1 MVICIIL
8 ESVFWRYERMKKR
21 ILFVVMALV
30 LVVSMFAGC
39 SAAKY
44 KDGVYYAIGEPSN
57 DWRDFVVVTVEKG
70 KIADAYWGGVNTVP
84 QGDKFVLSQN
94 GGYDMVAYGGAKSQ
108 WYEQAKAC
116 EDWLIKNQDPAK
128 FDSLYSDAEGR
139 TAALTTDTGASVS
152 IHVKGF
158 FTLVAQALASE
169 PVPADQYGETRVVTA
184 MGEPSEQGWKDL
196 AEFIVV
202 NGTIVAANYD
212 ALYTKEYVAEGDG
225 ANGQYFVVDG
235 DKATAQSKDQI
246 KEGYGMTAAG
256 STLEW
261 YQQAELLEQYVV
273 DNQAMFTVNADGYA
287 DGVAGVSVHAI
298 GFYSLFNQAFGK

>member
-1 MVICIIL
+1 
-8 ESVFWRYERMKKR
+8 MKKR
-21 ILFVVMALV
+21 ILLVVMALM
-30 LVVSMFAGC
+30 LAVSMLVGC

-44 KDGVYYAIGEPSN
+44 KDGVYFAQGETSN
-57 DWRDFVVVTVEKG
+57 NWRPYVVVTVEKG
-70 KIADAYWGGVNTVP
+70 KIVDAIWSATNTVP
-84 QGDKFVLSQN
+84 QGDKVAISEN
-94 GGYDMVAYGGAKSQ
+94 GGYGMVAYGAAKSE
-108 WYEQAKAC
+108 WHEQAKAA
-116 EDWLIKNQDPAK
+116 EDWLVKNQDPAK
-128 FDSLYSDAEGR
+128 FDSLYTDEEGH
-139 TAALTTDTGASVS
+139 TAALTTDSGASVS
-152 IHVKGF
+152 IHVSEF
-158 FTLVAQALASE
+158 FKLAAQALASE
-169 PVPADQYGETRVVTA
+169 PVPAGQYGETRVVTA
-184 MGEPSEQGWKDL
+184 KGEPSENGWQDL

-202 NGTIVAANYD
+202 NGTIVSANYD

-256 STLEW
+256 SALEW

-273 DNQAMFTVNADGYA
+273 DNQAMYSVNADGYA

>member
-1 MVICIIL
+1 M
-8 ESVFWRYERMKKR
+8 FMKKR
-21 ILFVVMALV
+21 ILLVVMALM
-30 LVVSMFAGC
+30 LAVSMLVGC

-44 KDGVYYAIGEPSN
+44 KDGVYFAQGETSN
-57 DWRDFVVVTVEKG
+57 NWRPYVVVTVEKG
-70 KIADAYWGGVNTVP
+70 KIVDAIWSATNTVP
-84 QGDKFVLSQN
+84 QGDKVAISEN
-94 GGYDMVAYGGAKSQ
+94 GGYGMVAYGAAKSE
-108 WYEQAKAC
+108 WHEQAKAA
-116 EDWLIKNQDPAK
+116 EDWLVKNQDPAK
-128 FDSLYSDAEGR
+128 FDSLYTDEEGH
-139 TAALTTDTGASVS
+139 TAALTTDSGASVS
-152 IHVKGF
+152 IHVSEF
-158 FTLVAQALASE
+158 FTLAAQALASE
-169 PVPADQYGETRVVTA
+169 PVPAGQYGETRVVTA
-184 MGEPSEQGWKDL
+184 KGEPSDKGWQDL

-202 NGTIVAANYD
+202 NGTIVSANYD
-212 ALYTKEYVAEGDG
+212 ALYTNEYVAEGDG

>member
-1 MVICIIL
+1 
-8 ESVFWRYERMKKR
+8 
-21 ILFVVMALV
+21 MALM
-30 LVVSMFAGC
+30 LAVSMLVGC

-44 KDGVYYAIGEPSN
+44 KDGVYFAQGETSN
-57 DWRDFVVVTVEKG
+57 NWRPYVVVTVEKG
-70 KIADAYWGGVNTVP
+70 KIVDAIWSATNTVP
-84 QGDKFVLSQN
+84 QGDKVAISEN
-94 GGYDMVAYGGAKSQ
+94 GGYGMVAYGAAKSE
-108 WYEQAKAC
+108 WHEQAKAA
-116 EDWLIKNQDPAK
+116 EDWLVKNQDPAK
-128 FDSLYSDAEGR
+128 FDSLYTDEEGH
-139 TAALTTDTGASVS
+139 TAALTTDSGASVS
-152 IHVKGF
+152 IHVSEF
-158 FTLVAQALASE
+158 FKLAAQALASE
-169 PVPADQYGETRVVTA
+169 PVPAGQYGETRVVTA
-184 MGEPSEQGWKDL
+184 KGEPSENGWQDL

-202 NGTIVAANYD
+202 NGTIVSANYD

-256 STLEW
+256 SALEW

-273 DNQAMFTVNADGYA
+273 DNQAMYSVNADGYA

>member
-1 MVICIIL
+1 
-8 ESVFWRYERMKKR
+8 MKRR
-21 ILFVVMALV
+21 ILLVVMALI
-30 LVVSMFAGC
+30 LVVSMLAGC

-70 KIADAYWGGVNTVP
+70 KITDAYWGGVNTVP
-84 QGDKFVLSQN
+84 QGDKRVVSEN

-169 PVPADQYGETRVVTA
+169 PVPAGQYGETRVVTA
-184 MGEPSEQGWKDL
+184 SGEPSEQGWKDL

-212 ALYTKEYVAEGDG
+212 ALYTKEYVAEGEN
-225 ANGQYFVVDG
+225 ANAQYFKVDG
-235 DKATAQSKDQI
+235 DTATAQSKDQL
-246 KEGYGMTAAG
+246 KEAYGMTAAG
-256 STLEW
+256 SALEW
-261 YQQAELLEQYVV
+261 YQQAQLLEEYIVK
-273 DNQAMFTVNADGYA
+273 NQTIFAVNADGYA
-287 DGVAGVSVHAI
+287 DGIAGVSVHAI
-298 GFYSLFNQAFGK
+298 GFYTLFNQAFGK

>member
-1 MVICIIL
+1 
-8 ESVFWRYERMKKR
+8 MKRR
-21 ILFVVMALV
+21 ILLVVMALI

-70 KIADAYWGGVNTVP
+70 KITDAYWGGVNTVP
-84 QGDKFVLSQN
+84 QGDKRVVSEN

-169 PVPADQYGETRVVTA
+169 PVPAGQYGETRVVTA

-212 ALYTKEYVAEGDG
+212 ALYTKEYVAEGEN
-225 ANGQYFVVDG
+225 ANAQYFKVDG
-235 DKATAQSKDQI
+235 DTATAQSKDQL
-246 KEGYGMTAAG
+246 KEAYGMTAAG
-256 STLEW
+256 SALEW
-261 YQQAELLEQYVV
+261 YQQAQLLEEYIVK
-273 DNQAMFTVNADGYA
+273 NQTIFAVNADGYA
-287 DGVAGVSVHAI
+287 DGIAGVSVHAI
-298 GFYSLFNQAFGK
+298 GFYTLFNQAFGK

>member
-1 MVICIIL
+1 
-8 ESVFWRYERMKKR
+8 MKKR
-21 ILFVVMALV
+21 ILLVVMALM
-30 LVVSMFAGC
+30 LAVSMLVGC

-44 KDGVYYAIGEPSN
+44 KDGVYFAQGETSN
-57 DWRDFVVVTVEKG
+57 NWRPYVVVTVEKG
-70 KIADAYWGGVNTVP
+70 KIVDAIWSATNTVP
-84 QGDKFVLSQN
+84 QGDKVAISEN
-94 GGYDMVAYGGAKSQ
+94 GGYGMVAYGAAKSE
-108 WYEQAKAC
+108 WHEQAKAA
-116 EDWLIKNQDPAK
+116 EDWLVKNQDPAK
-128 FDSLYSDAEGR
+128 FDSLYTDEEGH
-139 TAALTTDTGASVS
+139 TAALTTDSGASVS
-152 IHVKGF
+152 IHVSEF
-158 FTLVAQALASE
+158 FTLAAQALASE
-169 PVPADQYGETRVVTA
+169 PVPAGQYGETRVVTA
-184 MGEPSEQGWKDL
+184 KGEPSDKGWQDL

-202 NGTIVAANYD
+202 NGTIVSANYD
-212 ALYTKEYVAEGDG
+212 ALYTNEYVAEGDG

>member
-1 MVICIIL
+1 
-8 ESVFWRYERMKKR
+8 MKKR
-21 ILFVVMALV
+21 ILLVVMALM
-30 LVVSMFAGC
+30 LAVSMLVGC

-44 KDGVYYAIGEPSN
+44 KDGVYFAQGETSN
-57 DWRDFVVVTVEKG
+57 NWRPYVVVTVEKG
-70 KIADAYWGGVNTVP
+70 KIVDAIWSATNTVP
-84 QGDKFVLSQN
+84 QGDKVAISEN
-94 GGYDMVAYGGAKSQ
+94 GGYGMVAYGAAKSE
-108 WYEQAKAC
+108 WHEQAKAA
-116 EDWLIKNQDPAK
+116 EDWLVKNQDPAK
-128 FDSLYSDAEGR
+128 FDSLYTDEEGH

-152 IHVKGF
+152 IHVSEF
-158 FTLVAQALASE
+158 FKLAAQALASE
-169 PVPADQYGETRVVTA
+169 PVPAGQYGETRVVTA
-184 MGEPSEQGWKDL
+184 KGEPSDKGWQDL

-202 NGTIVAANYD
+202 NGTIVDANYD
-212 ALYTKEYVAEGDG
+212 ALYTNAYVAEGDG
-225 ANGQYFVVDG
+225 ANGQYFLVDG

-273 DNQAMFTVNADGYA
+273 DNQAMFSVNADGYA

>member
-1 MVICIIL
+1 
-8 ESVFWRYERMKKR
+8 MKRR
-21 ILFVVMALV
+21 ILLVVMALI

-70 KIADAYWGGVNTVP
+70 KITDAYWGGVNTVP
-84 QGDKFVLSQN
+84 QGDKRVVSEN

-169 PVPADQYGETRVVTA
+169 PVPAGQYGETRVVTA
-184 MGEPSEQGWKDL
+184 SGEPSEQGWKDL

-212 ALYTKEYVAEGDG
+212 ALYTKEYVAEGEN
-225 ANGQYFVVDG
+225 ANAQYFKVDG
-235 DKATAQSKDQI
+235 DTATAQSKDQL
-246 KEGYGMTAAG
+246 KEAYGMTAAG
-256 STLEW
+256 SALEW
-261 YQQAELLEQYVV
+261 YQQAQLLEEYIVK
-273 DNQAMFTVNADGYA
+273 NQTIFAVNADGYA
-287 DGVAGVSVHAI
+287 DGIAGVSVHAI
-298 GFYSLFNQAFGK
+298 GFYTLFNQAFGK

>member
-1 MVICIIL
+1 
-8 ESVFWRYERMKKR
+8 MKKR

-212 ALYTKEYVAEGDG
+212 ALYTKEYVAEGEN
-225 ANGQYFVVDG
+225 ANAQYFKVDG
-235 DKATAQSKDQI
+235 DTATAQSKDQL
-246 KEGYGMTAAG
+246 KEAYGMTAAG
-256 STLEW
+256 SALEW
-261 YQQAELLEQYVV
+261 YQQAQLLEEYIVK
-273 DNQAMFTVNADGYA
+273 NQTIFAVNADGYA
-287 DGVAGVSVHAI
+287 DGIAGVSVHAI
-298 GFYSLFNQAFGK
+298 GFYTLFNQAFGK

>member
-1 MVICIIL
+1 
-8 ESVFWRYERMKKR
+8 MKKR
-21 ILFVVMALV
+21 ILFVVMALI

-39 SAAKY
+39 SAVKY

-169 PVPADQYGETRVVTA
+169 PIPAGQYGETRVVTA

-212 ALYTKEYVAEGDG
+212 ALYTKEYVAEGEN
-225 ANGQYFVVDG
+225 ANAQYFKVDG
-235 DKATAQSKDQI
+235 DTATAQSKDQL
-246 KEGYGMTAAG
+246 KEAYGMTAAG
-256 STLEW
+256 SALEW
-261 YQQAELLEQYVV
+261 YQQAQLLEEYIVK
-273 DNQAMFTVNADGYA
+273 NQTIFAVNADGYA
-287 DGVAGVSVHAI
+287 DGIAGVSVHAI
-298 GFYSLFNQAFGK
+298 GFYTLFNQAFGK

>member
-1 MVICIIL
+1 
-8 ESVFWRYERMKKR
+8 MKKR
-21 ILFVVMALV
+21 ILLVVMAL
-30 LVVSMFAGC
+30 LLAVSMLVGC

-44 KDGVYYAIGEPSN
+44 KDGVYFAQGETSN
-57 DWRDFVVVTVEKG
+57 NWRPYVVVTVEKG
-70 KIADAYWGGVNTVP
+70 KIVDASWSATNTVP
-84 QGDKFVLSQN
+84 KGDKVAISEN
-94 GGYDMVAYGGAKSQ
+94 GGYGMVAYGAAKSE
-108 WYEQAKAC
+108 WHEQAKAA
-116 EDWLIKNQDPAK
+116 EDWLVKNQDPAK
-128 FDSLYSDAEGR
+128 FDSLYTDEEGH
-139 TAALTTDTGASVS
+139 TAALTTDSGASVS
-152 IHVKGF
+152 IHVSEF
-158 FTLVAQALASE
+158 FALAAQALASE
-169 PVPADQYGETRVVTA
+169 PVPAGQYGETRVVTA
-184 MGEPSEQGWKDL
+184 MGEPSDKGWQDL

-202 NGTIVAANYD
+202 NGTIVSANYD
-212 ALYTKEYVAEGDG
+212 SLYTKEYVAEGDG
-225 ANGQYFVVDG
+225 ANGQYFLVDG

>member
-1 MVICIIL
+1 
-8 ESVFWRYERMKKR
+8 MKKR

-39 SAAKY
+39 SATKY
-44 KDGVYYAIGEPSN
+44 KDGVYFAKGEYSN

-70 KIADAYWGGVNTVP
+70 KITDAYWGGTNVVP
-84 QGDKFVLSQN
+84 QGDKRVISEN
-94 GGYDMVAYGGAKSQ
+94 GGYDMVTYAGAKSQ
-108 WYEQAKAC
+108 WFEQAKAC
-116 EDWLIKNQDPAK
+116 EDWLLKNQDPTK
-128 FDSLYSDAEGR
+128 FDTLYSDEEGR
-139 TAALTTDTGASVS
+139 TAALTTDSGASVS

-169 PVPADQYGETRVVTA
+169 PVPAGQYGETRVVTA

-196 AEFIVV
+196 AEFTVV

-212 ALYTKEYVAEGDG
+212 ALYSKEYVAEGEN
-225 ANGQYFVVDG
+225 ANAQYFLVDG
-235 DKATAQSKDQI
+235 ETVTPLSKDQV

-256 STLEW
+256 SALEW

-273 DNQAMFTVNADGYA
+273 DNQAMFGVTEDGYA

>member
-1 MVICIIL
+1 
-8 ESVFWRYERMKKR
+8 MKRR
-21 ILFVVMALV
+21 ILLVVMALI

-70 KIADAYWGGVNTVP
+70 KITDAYWGGVNTVP
-84 QGDKFVLSQN
+84 QGDKRVVSEN

-169 PVPADQYGETRVVTA
+169 PVPAGQYGETRVVTA
-184 MGEPSEQGWKDL
+184 SGEPSEQGWKDL

-212 ALYTKEYVAEGDG
+212 ALYTKEYVAEGEN
-225 ANGQYFVVDG
+225 ANAQYFKIDG
-235 DKATAQSKDQI
+235 DTATAQSKDQL
-246 KEGYGMTAAG
+246 KEAYGMTAAG
-256 STLEW
+256 SALEW
-261 YQQAELLEQYVV
+261 YQQAQLLEEYIVK
-273 DNQAMFTVNADGYA
+273 NQTIFAVNADGYA
-287 DGVAGVSVHAI
+287 DGIAGVSVHAI
-298 GFYSLFNQAFGK
+298 GFYTLFNQAFGK

>member
-1 MVICIIL
+1 M
-8 ESVFWRYERMKKR
+8 FMKRR
-21 ILFVVMALV
+21 ILLVVMALI

-70 KIADAYWGGVNTVP
+70 KITDAYWGGVNTVP
-84 QGDKFVLSQN
+84 QGDKRVVSEN

-169 PVPADQYGETRVVTA
+169 PVPAGQYGETRVVTA
-184 MGEPSEQGWKDL
+184 SGEPSEQGWKDL

-212 ALYTKEYVAEGDG
+212 ALYTKEYVAEGEN
-225 ANGQYFVVDG
+225 ANAQYFKVDG
-235 DKATAQSKDQI
+235 DTATAQSKDQL
-246 KEGYGMTAAG
+246 KEAYGMTAAG
-256 STLEW
+256 SALEW
-261 YQQAELLEQYVV
+261 YQQAQLLEEYIVK
-273 DNQAMFTVNADGYA
+273 NQTIFAVNADGYA
-287 DGVAGVSVHAI
+287 DGIAGVSVHAV
-298 GFYSLFNQAFGK
+298 GFYTLFNQAFGK

>member
-1 MVICIIL
+1 
-8 ESVFWRYERMKKR
+8 MKKR
-21 ILFVVMALV
+21 ILLVVMALM
-30 LVVSMFAGC
+30 LAVSMLVGC

-44 KDGVYYAIGEPSN
+44 KDGVYFAKGEYSN
-57 DWRDFVVVTVEKG
+57 GWRGFVVVTVEKG
-70 KIADAYWGGVNTVP
+70 KITDAYWGGTNVVP
-84 QGDKFVLSQN
+84 QGDKRVISEN
-94 GGYDMVAYGGAKSQ
+94 GGYDMVTYAGAKSQ
-108 WYEQAKAC
+108 WFEQAKAC

-128 FDSLYSDAEGR
+128 FDSLISDEEGR
-139 TAALTTDTGASVS
+139 TAALTTDSGASVS
-152 IHVKGF
+152 IHVSEF
-158 FTLVAQALASE
+158 FALAAQALASE
-169 PVPADQYGETRVVTA
+169 PVPAGQYGETRVVTA
-184 MGEPSEQGWKDL
+184 KGEPSDKGWQDL

-202 NGTIVAANYD
+202 NGTIVSANYD
-212 ALYTKEYVAEGDG
+212 SLYTKEYVAEGDG

-287 DGVAGVSVHAI
+287 DGIAGVSVHAI